1 MDLDKQNIDR
11 LTKAFFSAFTNK
23 GKQPELKVL
32 YDICIA
38 EAVIIKNT
46 EGASEIYNLDSF
58 IAPRKALLTNGTLTN
73 FQEYEVSEETTI
85 CRNIA
90 QRLSH
95 YQKEGILNGE
105 PFTGKGSKML
115 QFIKQ
120 GEDWKISSAI
130 WDDE

>member
-1 MDLDKQNIDR
+1 MDSDKVEIDK
-11 LTKAFFSAFTNK
+11 LTATFFSAFTNK
-23 GKQPELKVL
+23 GRKPELKLL

-46 EGASEIYNLDSF
+46 EGACEIYNLDSF
-58 IAPRKALLTNGTLTN
+58 IAPRKALLTNGTLTD
-73 FQEYEVSEETTI
+73 FVEYELSEETTI
-85 CRNIA
+85 TRNIA
-90 QRLSH
+90 QRLSY

-120 GEDWKISSAI
+120 GDAWKIASAI